1 VLSTAVRGRYF
12 ESRKTTSMSGKEIA
26 KKFNLKENDVVGYP
40 DRTRKN
46 IAETDGTAVFYEGIP
61 SGGTK
66 LTIDEAKRQ
75 GKPLIENP
83 TPEAFNIWGKQFNI
97 GTVNVGG
104 PRAINL
110 TQGAK
115 DRAVRAIRG
124 ATRCQGQSSKGNTRG
139 KSQ

>member
-83 TPEAFNIWGKQFNI
+83 TPEAFNIWGKTF
-97 GTVNVGG
+97 
-104 PRAINL
+104 
-110 TQGAK
+110 
-115 DRAVRAIRG
+115 DRKPYSRG
-124 ATRCQGQSSKGNTRG
+124 F
-139 KSQ
+139 